1 MSPQPVLFSFQIVY
15 ARAKVLPGEAAL
27 GECALMPF
35 TGLP

>member
-1 MSPQPVLFSFQIVY
+1 MRPQPALFSFQIVY
-15 ARAKVLPGEAAL
+15 AHGKVLPGEAAL